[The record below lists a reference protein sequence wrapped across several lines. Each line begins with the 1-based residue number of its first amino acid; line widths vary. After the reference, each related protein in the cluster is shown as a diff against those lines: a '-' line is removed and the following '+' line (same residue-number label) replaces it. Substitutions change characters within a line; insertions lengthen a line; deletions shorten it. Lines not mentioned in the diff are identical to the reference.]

1 MSDVSASELRLV
13 TDKAA
18 IDALIQGWMFRDI
31 GQWDKLRT
39 LFHPDGRMEAS
50 WFQGL
55 FSDFVDASMRMGAS
69 NLRTKHVMGTPIIS
83 LTSDKAIAE
92 TNAIIV
98 CDNAALQLGCNAHGR
113 FFDLIERRDRKWK
126 ILKRHFFYDMSAFT
140 FPNGPI
146 EIDADAAKHYPHEYA
161 ALAYV
166 LEKSGFP
173 VTRRLATRNS
183 EAERA
188 IRSAGQ
194 AWFDA
199 PGNDASAT
207 VR

>member
-13 TDKAA
+13 ADKAA

-39 LFHPDGRMEAS
+39 LFHPDRRMEAS

-69 NLRTKHVMGTPIIS
+69 DLRTKHVMGTPIIS

-98 CDNAALQLGCNAHGR
+98 CNNAALQRGCNAHGR
-113 FFDLIERRDRKWK
+113 FFDLIERRDRNWK
-126 ILKRHFFYDMSAFT
+126 ILKRQFFYDMSAFT

-146 EIDADAAKHYPHEYA
+146 EIDADAAKRHPHEYA
-161 ALAYV
+161 ALAYI

-188 IRSAGQ
+188 IRIAGQ

-199 PGNDASAT
+199 PGNDAST
-207 VR
+207 IVR

>member
-1 MSDVSASELRLV
+1 MYDVSASELRLIA
-13 TDKAA
+13 DKAA

-39 LFHPDGRMEAS
+39 LFHSDGRMEAS

-69 NLRTKHVMGTPIIS
+69 DLRTKHVMGTPIIS
-83 LTSDKAIAE
+83 FKNDKALAE

-98 CDNAALQLGCNAHGR
+98 CDNAALQLGCNSHGR
-113 FFDLIERRDRKWK
+113 FFDCIERRNRNWK
-126 ILKRHFFYDMSAFT
+126 ILKRQFVYDMSAFT
-140 FPNGPI
+140 FPNGLI
-146 EIDADAAKHYPHEYA
+146 EIDADAARRHPHEYA
-161 ALAYV
+161 SLAYV

-173 VTRRLATRNS
+173 VTRRLATRGS

-188 IRSAGQ
+188 IKAVGQ
-194 AWFDA
+194 AWFDT
-199 PGNDASAT
+199 P
-207 VR
+207 